1 MNEPVHGAITRRVKP
16 GCEAEFQES
25 LREFFRTSFGKISV
39 QGAGMLV
46 PPPGATS
53 PEFGILR
60 TFSSAAE
67 RDAFYASS
75 MFKDWDARVR
85 PLTEGEP
92 FHRHLTGLEAW
103 FRSPNSPPPVWKM
116 ALLTWFAV
124 WPISMA
130 VPAGLTPWI
139 GNRVPNVIFA
149 GAVAAGIVL
158 ALTWFAMPVLV
169 KLARPWL
176 QPENVPIPAQN
187 KL

>member
-1 MNEPVHGAITRRVKP
+1 
-16 GCEAEFQES
+16 
-25 LREFFRTSFGKISV
+25 
-39 QGAGMLV
+39 MLV
-46 PPPGATS
+46 PAPGASS

-67 RDAFYASS
+67 RDAFYASAL
-75 MFKDWDARVR
+75 FKDWDARVR

-92 FHRHLTGLEAW
+92 VHRHLTGLEAW

-116 ALLTWFAV
+116 ALLTWVAV

-130 VPAGLTPWI
+130 VPAALTPLI
-139 GNRVPNVIFA
+139 GSRVPNVIFA

-158 ALTWFAMPVLV
+158 ALTWFAMPLLA

-176 QPENVPIPAQN
+176 QPADPSKPSP
-187 KL
+187 K

>member
-1 MNEPVHGAITRRVKP
+1 
-16 GCEAEFQES
+16 
-25 LREFFRTSFGKISV
+25 
-39 QGAGMLV
+39 
-46 PPPGATS
+46 
-53 PEFGILR
+53 
-60 TFSSAAE
+60 
-67 RDAFYASS
+67 
-75 MFKDWDARVR
+75 
-85 PLTEGEP
+85 
-92 FHRHLTGLEAW
+92 
-103 FRSPNSPPPVWKM
+103 
-116 ALLTWFAV
+116 LLTWFAV

-130 VPAGLTPWI
+130 VPSGLTPWI